1 MIAIRPAEVWA
12 ENVPLVDIAALMVMP
27 ACATRLKLLVEL
39 ELIADEIVI
48 VPESVPESVPEPEA
62 AGVPVLIQLAVEEAV

>member
-12 ENVPLVDIAALMVMP
+12 ENLPLVDIAASMVMP
-27 ACATRLKLLVEL
+27 ACATRLKLLAEL

-48 VPESVPESVPEPEA
+48 VPESVPGPGA
-62 AGVPVLIQLAVEEAV
+62 TNAPVLIQLAVEEDV

>member
-12 ENVPLVDIAALMVMP
+12 ENVPLVDIAAPMVMP

-48 VPESVPESVPEPEA
+48 VPESVPEPEA
-62 AGVPVLIQLAVEEAV
+62 AGVPILIQLAVEEDV

>member
-12 ENVPLVDIAALMVMP
+12 ENVPLVDIAAPMVMP

-39 ELIADEIVI
+39 ELIADEILI
-48 VPESVPESVPEPEA
+48 VPESGPEPEA
-62 AGVPVLIQLAVEEAV
+62 AGVPVLIQLAVEEDV

>member
-12 ENVPLVDIAALMVMP
+12 ENVPLVDIAAPMVMP

-48 VPESVPESVPEPEA
+48 VPESLPEPEA
-62 AGVPVLIQLAVEEAV
+62 AGVPILIQLAVEEDV

>member
-1 MIAIRPAEVWA
+1 MIAIRPAVVWA
-12 ENVPLVDIAALMVMP
+12 ENVPLVVIAAPMVMP

-48 VPESVPESVPEPEA
+48 VPESVPEPEA
-62 AGVPVLIQLAVEEAV
+62 AGVPVLIQLAVEEDV

>member
-48 VPESVPESVPEPEA
+48 VPESVPEPEA
-62 AGVPVLIQLAVEEAV
+62 AGVPVLIQLAVEEDV